1 MPNQT
6 EQKTKMIGPDMILN
20 MTNKDRAQATNQ
32 TINRFILA
40 LVIGASVCAGTI
52 LAIFAWTGA
61 GL

>member
-6 EQKTKMIGPDMILN
+6 EKKPKMIGPDVILN

-52 LAIFAWTGA
+52 LAIFAWTRA